1 MKRHIDQMWHLT
13 KSCFDEMV
21 FDQMLW
27 IPVLGYLIYSANF
40 VYFTRYGDKGI
51 TCTNVTEEA
60 R

>member
-1 MKRHIDQMWHLT
+1 MTFVAISALR
-13 KSCFDEMV
+13 
-21 FDQMLW
+21 
-27 IPVLGYLIYSANF
+27 ANF